1 MATQGGRRRF
11 LAAAAFVAVTAG
23 TATSVAG
30 STPTQAQEAPI
41 TIQVLGT
48 NDFHGR
54 LRADGS
60 NAAGAAVLAGAVQQL
75 RTAVPNTVFAA
86 AGDLIGASTFESF
99 IQRDK
104 PTIDALNA
112 AGLEVSA
119 VGNHEFDQGYAD
131 LVDRVM
137 APYDPVAN
145 PFGGAEWEYLGANVR
160 NADLSPALPETWI
173 RDFGDVQVGFVG
185 AVTDHLGEL
194 VSPAGIAGLVIEE
207 PVVAANRAAAALK
220 AAGAELVILLVHE
233 GAATTSLESA
243 VDPGS
248 DFGRI
253 VNGASPDIDA
263 IVSGHTHLAYSH
275 EIPVPEWEAEGRAV
289 TTRPVVSAGQYGT
302 NLNQLVFQID
312 PETLEVTSAAAEIL
326 ALVGSS
332 YPADPVVAGIVQ
344 DAVDDAEVLGSAEL
358 GRIAG
363 PFNRAKRISL
373 VDGSVEE
380 NRGAE
385 STLGNLVAEVQ
396 RWATADPTFGGA
408 QIAFMNPGGLR
419 ADMVGN
425 PPYPAVL
432 TYRQAANVQ
441 PFANTLVNMQLT
453 GAQLATVL
461 EQQWQPAG
469 ASRPFLRL
477 GISEGFTY
485 TYDPDAPAGSRITG
499 MWLHGAP
506 IDPDASYS
514 VTVNSFL
521 ASGGDNFFEFANG
534 ANPRDTGQVDL
545 QAMVDY
551 LALHTPTDGSG
562 LPVDHTQRSIGVSFP
577 AGAPDAY
584 APGEEVTFTVSSL
597 LLPQLPE
604 GGPESRDETIAV
616 TVDGVD
622 VGTFPVDNT
631 IPVGITDDEAG
642 TATVTFA
649 VPAGLTPG
657 EHTITI
663 AGTTTGSTATVP
675 LTVAAT
681 DMASV
686 TTLTSSAPSQVY
698 HQHKPITFTA
708 AVTVEGAPARGTI
721 QFLVDGTVVKT
732 ATLSRGEATYALP
745 KATPAGQVTVTARY
759 LGVAGQVAPSEASTT
774 VTVHK
779 ASATT
784 ELTATRTTVRQ
795 SQPVVLMARTTLDN
809 GEVPRGHVEFRHGT
823 TVIDR
828 SSAPVAVSVTLT
840 TRNLSV
846 GTHTFTATFVP
857 ADPANYEGSTSIPL
871 VVRVTN

>member
-1 MATQGGRRRF
+1 VAREGGTRRF
-11 LAAAAFVAVTAG
+11 LGAAAFLTLTAATATTVAG
-23 TATSVAG
+23 TGPVE
-30 STPTQAQEAPI
+30 AQEAPI
-41 TIQVLGT
+41 TVQVLAT

-54 LRADGS
+54 LRPDGA
-60 NAAGAAVLAGAVQQL
+60 NAGAAVMAGAVQEL
-75 RTAVPNTVFAA
+75 REAIPNTVFAA

-99 IQRDK
+99 IQQDQ

-137 APYDPVAN
+137 APYDPVTN
-145 PFGGAEWEYLGANVR
+145 PLGGAEWQYLGANVR

-173 RDFGDVQVGFVG
+173 RDFGEVQVGFVG
-185 AVTDHLGEL
+185 AVTDHLDEL

-207 PVVAANRAAAALK
+207 PVVAANRAAAELK
-220 AAGAELVILLVHE
+220 AAGADIVILLVHE
-233 GAATTSLESA
+233 GAATTALESA
-243 VDPGS
+243 TDPTS

-253 VNGASPDIDA
+253 VNGASADIDA
-263 IVSGHTHLAYSH
+263 IVSGHTHLAYDH
-275 EIPVPEWEAEGRAV
+275 EITVPEWQAEGRAE
-289 TTRPVVSAGQYGT
+289 TERLVVSAGQYGT
-302 NLNQLVFQID
+302 NLNQLIFEID
-312 PETLEVTSAAAEIL
+312 PETLEVTSAAGEIL
-326 ALVGSS
+326 PLAGA
-332 YPADPVVAGIVQ
+332 YAPDPAVEAIVA
-344 DAVDDAEVLGSAEL
+344 DAVAAAEVLGNQEL

-363 PFNRAKRISL
+363 PFNRAARIS
-373 VDGSVEE
+373 DSTGAIEE

-396 RWATADPTFGGA
+396 RWATEDPTFGGA

-425 PPYPAVL
+425 PPYPAVV

-461 EQQWQPAG
+461 EQQWQPEG
-469 ASRPFLRL
+469 AARPFLRL
-477 GISEGFTY
+477 GISKGFTY

-499 MWLHGAP
+499 MWLHGEP
-506 IDPDASYS
+506 IDPTASYS

-521 ASGGDNFFEFANG
+521 AAGGDNFFEFANG
-534 ANPRDTGQVDL
+534 ANPRDTGQIDL

-551 LALHTPTDGSG
+551 LAEHTPADGSG
-562 LPVDHTQRSIGVSFP
+562 IPVDFTQRSIGVSFP
-577 AGAPDAY
+577 PDAPDAY

-616 TVDGVD
+616 TVDDVD

-642 TATVTFA
+642 TATVSFA
-649 VPAGLTPG
+649 VPAGLAPG

-663 AGTTTGSTATVP
+663 TGTTTGSTATVP
-675 LTVAAT
+675 LTVAVAGR
-681 DMASV
+681 ASV
-686 TTLTSSAPSQVY
+686 TTLTASASSQVY
-698 HQHKPITFTA
+698 HQQQPITFTA
-708 AVTVEGAPARGTI
+708 AVTVDGKPAQGKVE
-721 QFLVDGTVVKT
+721 FVLDGTVVKT
-732 ATLSRGEATYALP
+732 ATLSKGTATYTLP
-745 KATPAGQVTVTARY
+745 KTTPAGEHTVTARY
-759 LGVAGQVAPSEASTT
+759 LGVPGEVAPSEASAT

-779 ASATT
+779 AASTT
-784 ELTATRTTVRQ
+784 QLTVTRTTVRR
-795 SQPVVLMARTTLDN
+795 SHPVVLQARTTLDN
-809 GEVPRGHVEFRHGT
+809 GEVPRGVIEFRDGD

-828 SSAPVAVSVTLT
+828 SSSPVAVVTTVT

-857 ADPANYEGSTSIPL
+857 ADPANYTGNTSMP
-871 VVRVTN
+871 VVVQVTN